1 VRTGGEP
8 LRLLHAELE
17 RMRRLRSRVDY
28 ELGGEPLV
36 PELVQKQVRA
46 GRRLIRNE
54 IEALPESVFGRL
66 SVPPS

>member
-1 VRTGGEP
+1 
-8 LRLLHAELE
+8 
-17 RMRRLRSRVDY
+17 MRRLRSRVDY